1 MNVLLS
7 WLNDFAAFGDDVE
20 ALAAA
25 MSQLGMAVESIEH
38 VGQPISG
45 IIVARVLERAKHP
58 NADRI
63 GIVFVDVGDGESLQI
78 CCGAFNMQPGDL
90 VPLATIG
97 TVMPDGR
104 DIQRSKMRGE
114 WSNGMLC
121 SPEELGLATDA
132 TRDRGGGIYLLPD
145 SLMLGA
151 PVFEALGVSSD
162 VVFELDL
169 TRNRPECLGHEGV
182 ARDLAAFL
190 GLAFKTPGDANAAA
204 ATGVELIAPVTLVD
218 GARCGR
224 FTSTVITGIEVKP
237 SPQWMADRLSRAG
250 MRPINNVVDVSNY
263 VMLELNAPNHA
274 YDLATLGGG
283 GFRIR
288 LARDGEQLVTL
299 DGVGRTL
306 TSDDLLICDANDAPI
321 GLAGIMGGANTEIN
335 ATTSTVALEIAWFRP
350 DGITATVGRTG
361 LRSEASLRFERGR
374 DPMGIDRSVARF
386 VELLRETCPALHVA
400 AGAVDARGEL
410 PAPVTVAVRSS
421 RVNAML
427 GISIDDAEIAR
438 LIAPIGFV
446 VDGAVVDGAVVGG
459 AAVDG
464 VQHVRVPTWRPDCA
478 AEIDVIEEVARQY
491 GYQRI
496 ERVVPTSLEG
506 GRLSPRQLD
515 RRVLR
520 QVLVGAGVSEAMP
533 NPFLAPGDL
542 DRAGLSG
549 ASIMITN
556 PLVTEESVLRT
567 SLRPG
572 LLKAL
577 AYNASHRIAKA
588 ALFEIGHVYRL
599 PAQPQ
604 PLPDEREILAVALA
618 GCDARD
624 AVSLW
629 QEIEAAL
636 HLAVAVQIVA
646 GEPAGMHPTRS
657 GFLVEV
663 GVEVPLELAHELAL
677 ELPLGLVGEIDPD
690 VADAYGIDERVAWLE
705 LDLEL
710 LLALAH
716 GTASYHPVSRF
727 PSSDIDLAFTT
738 PDALTA
744 STLRSTLGDAA
755 GPLLVDLAL
764 FDTYR
769 GDGVPPGHRS
779 LAWRLRIQAN
789 DRTLIDAD
797 LTEVRDRCVSAVAAL
812 GATLRT

>member
-7 WLNDFAAFGDDVE
+7 WLNDFAAFGDDID

-25 MSQLGMAVESIEH
+25 MSQLGMAVESIER
-38 VGQPISG
+38 VGQPIDG
-45 IIVARVLERAKHP
+45 VIVARVLERAKHP

-63 GIVFVDVGDGESLQI
+63 GLVFVDVGDGRSLQI

-132 TRDRGGGIYLLPD
+132 DRDRGGGIYLLPEG
-145 SLMLGA
+145 LPLGA
-151 PVFEALGVSSD
+151 PVFGALGVDAD

-190 GLAFKTPGDANAAA
+190 GLPFATPGDANAGAP
-204 ATGVELIAPVTLVD
+204 TGVELVAPVTLVD

-224 FTSTVITGIEVKP
+224 FTSTVLTGIEVKP
-237 SPQWMADRLSRAG
+237 SPQWMADRLTRAG

-288 LARDGEQLVTL
+288 LADDGAQLVTL
-299 DGVGRTL
+299 DGVSRTL
-306 TSDDLLICDANDAPI
+306 TNKDLLICDANDAPI
-321 GLAGIMGGANTEIN
+321 GLAGIMGGANTEIS
-335 ATTSTVALEIAWFRP
+335 ATTNALALEIAWFRP

-361 LRSEASLRFERGR
+361 LRSEASIRFERGR
-374 DPMGIDRSVARF
+374 DPMGIDRSIARF
-386 VELLRETCPALHVA
+386 VELLRQSCPELQVA

-410 PAPVTVAVRSS
+410 PAPVTVALRTS
-421 RVNAML
+421 RVNAIV
-427 GISIDDAEIAR
+427 GISIDDADVAR
-438 LIAPIGFV
+438 LIAPIGFIAE
-446 VDGAVVDGAVVGG
+446 DG
-459 AAVDG
+459 AVDG
-464 VQHVRVPTWRPDCA
+464 VQRVRVPTWRPDCA
-478 AEIDVIEEVARQY
+478 AEIDVVEEVARQY
-491 GYQRI
+491 GYHRI

-506 GRLSPRQLD
+506 GRLSARQLD

-520 QVLVGAGVSEAMP
+520 QVLVGSGASEAMP

-542 DRAGLSG
+542 DRAGLSNT
-549 ASIMITN
+549 SIVITN

-577 AYNASHRIAKA
+577 AYNESHRIAEV

-599 PAQPQ
+599 PARPQ
-604 PLPDEREILAVALA
+604 SLPDEREMLAVALA
-618 GCDARD
+618 GRD
-624 AVSLW
+624 APAAVAVW

-636 HLAVAVQIVA
+636 HLDVAIQITV
-646 GEPAGMHPTRS
+646 GEPVGMHPTRS
-657 GFLVEV
+657 AFLLEV
-663 GVEVPLELAHELAL
+663 GVDPPLGS
-677 ELPLGLVGEIDPD
+677 PLGLVGEIDPD
-690 VADAYGIDERVAWLE
+690 VARGYGIDQRVAWLE

-710 LLALAH
+710 LLGLAH
-716 GTASYHPVSRF
+716 GTASYRPVSRF
-727 PSSDIDLAFTT
+727 PSSDIDLAFAT
-738 PDALTA
+738 PDELSA
-744 STLRSTLGDAA
+744 STLRDALRNAA
-755 GPLLVDLAL
+755 GPLLVDLSL

-769 GDGVPPGHRS
+769 GEGVPAGHRS
-779 LAWRLRIQAN
+779 LAWRMRLQAT
-789 DRTLIDAD
+789 DRTLTDAD
-797 LTEVRDRCVSAVAAL
+797 LTDVRDRCLTAANAL